1 MNLPL
6 PYQEKRAYAQDVLT
20 KAVGRGQLDL
30 GTYSQLVGDV
40 WATDDPA
47 EIDRIVQS
55 VAVVPT
61 HQQFPT
67 YSTVEPQQR
76 HIAVFGERKVTG
88 RITLPAEIST
98 VNVFGET
105 KLDFRQARISQQE
118 TVINVFNLFGEVK
131 LIVPKGVAVSSSA
144 VSIFAEE
151 KLRSEQPA
159 NPSVPRIHL
168 RGLNLFGEVI
178 IRS

>member
-1 MNLPL
+1 M
-6 PYQEKRAYAQDVLT
+6 
-20 KAVGRGQLDL
+20 
-30 GTYSQLVGDV
+30 
-40 WATDDPA
+40 
-47 EIDRIVQS
+47 
-55 VAVVPT
+55 
-61 HQQFPT
+61 
-67 YSTVEPQQR
+67 
-76 HIAVFGERKVTG
+76 
-88 RITLPAEIST
+88 TLPAEISSI
-98 VNVFGET
+98 NVFGET

-131 LIVPKGVAVSSSA
+131 LIVPKGVAVTSST

-159 NPSVPRIHL
+159 DPSVPRIHL